1 MLITNQLLVRAKRTL
16 MVLFPPLNI
25 KMVLSIINVRLAPFG
40 RWSLYCFG
48 DTVETKADIFD

>member
-25 KMVLSIINVRLAPFG
+25 KMVLSIINERLAPFR
-40 RWSLYCFG
+40 RWLLYCFG
-48 DTVETKADIFD
+48 DTVETKADI

>member
-16 MVLFPPLNI
+16 MVLFVPSL
-25 KMVLSIINVRLAPFG
+25 KMVLSIINEHFVPFR
-40 RWSLYCFG
+40 RWWLYCFG